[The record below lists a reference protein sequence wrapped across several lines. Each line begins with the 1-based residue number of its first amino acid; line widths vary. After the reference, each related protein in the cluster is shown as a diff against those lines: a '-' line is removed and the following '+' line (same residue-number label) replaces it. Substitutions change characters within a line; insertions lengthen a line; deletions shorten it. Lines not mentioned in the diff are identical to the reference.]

1 MHAHAAAQTTSCV
14 PIAVVLSST
23 QQREKIMD
31 DESTSADLIITATLA
46 VSLVIAVI
54 FIANLIGAIHVYG

>member
-1 MHAHAAAQTTSCV
+1 
-14 PIAVVLSST
+14 
-23 QQREKIMD
+23 MD
-31 DESTSADLIITATLA
+31 DENTSADLIITATLV

>member
-1 MHAHAAAQTTSCV
+1 M
-14 PIAVVLSST
+14 
-23 QQREKIMD
+23 E
-31 DESTSADLIITATLA
+31 DESTSADLIITATLL

>member
-1 MHAHAAAQTTSCV
+1 MEEQGSG
-14 PIAVVLSST
+14 
-23 QQREKIMD
+23 
-31 DESTSADLIITATLA
+31 ADLIVTAALG